1 MPGEVQVGY
10 LEEFLLRNS
19 VELLEQAAQ
28 GSGGVTS
35 LEVFMNHV
43 DVAVRDMV

>member
-1 MPGEVQVGY
+1 VPGEVQVGY

-28 GSGGVTS
+28 GSGGV
-35 LEVFMNHV
+35 EVFMNHV